1 MVALLPCACVYV
13 QELRAFS
20 SLLYSK
26 NKALA
31 ALDWHPKKKGML
43 AVAPTRNLNFNQKID
58 IDGMVRLESDKNA
71 RKVARLTLWSVSL
84 PCRCRL
90 PTSWCGTSW
99 TSARRSSCCRCV
111 SATTHD
117 RYIATDNDYM
127 FSDAT
132 ITPMPLCLMRL
143 GIMNVLTLISRC
155 HTPKECLSRLTLEV
169 AVSCCSHRKR
179 CIPSVSTPHGPT

>member
-1 MVALLPCACVYV
+1 MLACV

-43 AVAPTRNLNFNQKID
+43 AVAPTRNLNFNQKMD
-58 IDGMVRLESDKNA
+58 IDGMVQQSRV
-71 RKVARLTLWSVSL
+71 RQKVHEVGEADLVMCVSL

-90 PTSWCGTSW
+90 PTSWCGTSS

-111 SATTHD
+111 SATIHD
-117 RYIATDNDYM
+117 RYTVTDYH
-127 FSDAT
+127 
-132 ITPMPLCLMRL
+132 LH
-143 GIMNVLTLISRC
+143 VQ
-155 HTPKECLSRLTLEV
+155 
-169 AVSCCSHRKR
+169 
-179 CIPSVSTPHGPT
+179 